1 MEELWS
7 KISGLITADNVA
19 LLSVIITVLI
29 FVISRRAEIRYK
41 KHDDKKVQYLKLID
55 LMQQTLSNPK
65 KDKKGELVLSDE
77 TRRLFFDTGASLLL
91 YWQLLTRYPAFC
103 RNSGSNGTMQ
113 RSCGRQRKPQRTQRL
128 RRKVRRRKQ
137 RTPSRKLSST
147 SSTIAGRCY
156 W

>member
-55 LMQQTLSNPK
+55 LMQQMLSNPK

-77 TRRLFFDTGASLLL
+77 TRRLFFDTEHHCFYTDQREYIANTYFFGNS
-91 YWQLLTRYPAFC
+91 QLIL
-103 RNSGSNGTMQ
+103 
-113 RSCGRQRKPQRTQRL
+113 
-128 RRKVRRRKQ
+128 
-137 RTPSRKLSST
+137 
-147 SSTIAGRCY
+147 
-156 W
+156 